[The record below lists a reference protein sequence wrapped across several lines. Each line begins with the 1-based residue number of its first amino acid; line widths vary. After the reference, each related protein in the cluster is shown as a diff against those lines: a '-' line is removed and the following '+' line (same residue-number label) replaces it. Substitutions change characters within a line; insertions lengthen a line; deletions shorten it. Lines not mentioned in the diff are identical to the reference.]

1 MVSATDI
8 ARARRSILS
17 SSHRDIGRTPS
28 AAAGPHFA
36 AARFVVMQFAY
47 AAHAGKEMLQ
57 IVSPAEAPARLP
69 PILHGL
75 HVLLSG
81 GSGRC
86 ALRSD

>member
-28 AAAGPHFA
+28 PAAGPHFA
-36 AARFVVMQFAY
+36 AVRFDVMQFAY

-69 PILHGL
+69 PILLGL